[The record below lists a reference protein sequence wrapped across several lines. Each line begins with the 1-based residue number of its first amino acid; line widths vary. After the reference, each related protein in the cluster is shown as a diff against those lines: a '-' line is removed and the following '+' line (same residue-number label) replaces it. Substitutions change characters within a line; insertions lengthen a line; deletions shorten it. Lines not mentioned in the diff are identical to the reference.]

1 MLWLTGRA
9 RHPDIAIVGDSL
21 TVGEHASSHS
31 RSYPRLVHAAL
42 SADATRRL
50 SCRVTA
56 VSGARVVD
64 LAGRELP
71 IARRVAIV
79 EAGTNDWL
87 GQRPAGPGPPTE
99 LDEFAAGY
107 CQLLDRVD
115 DGRAAALVCLGIWG
129 PARQRSRIG
138 GRLAEYEA
146 AISAACEVR
155 GAVMV
160 ALSPVYEE
168 AASRGPAG
176 RRTRFGVSDETHP
189 NDLGHARIAE
199 LVIDAVREVLS
210 PDRSIV
216 TRELVRAAAAS

>member
-1 MLWLTGRA
+1 MLWLNGREQ
-9 RHPDIAIVGDSL
+9 HPDIAIVGDSL
-21 TVGEHASSHS
+21 TVGEHASSPF

-42 SADATRRL
+42 SADANRRL
-50 SCRVTA
+50 SFRVTA

-87 GQRPAGPGPPTE
+87 GQRPAGPCPPTE
-99 LDEFAAGY
+99 LDAFAAGY

-129 PARQRSRIG
+129 PKGQRGRIG

-155 GAVMV
+155 GGVMV
-160 ALSPVYEE
+160 TLSPVYEE
-168 AASRGPAG
+168 AAARGPAE
-176 RRTRFGVSDETHP
+176 RRTPFGVSDEMHP
-189 NDLGHARIAE
+189 NDQGHARIAE
-199 LVIDAVREVLS
+199 LVIDAVREALS
-210 PDRSIV
+210 PHRPIV
-216 TRELVRAAAAS
+216 TPEVESAAAAG